1 MEDNRA
7 KKMYDY
13 HVWANQK
20 VFQHL
25 KQLPEK
31 IYKEQIKSVFSSISD
46 VMVHLYATDV
56 TWLETMKESRYQDTV
71 NEVNRRKLEA
81 AEASMEELEALYQ
94 SLSEEYYRFFAEQQ
108 DGERIIVTEHPRFG
122 RTEFVLA
129 DLIHHVVNHGTYHRG
144 NISAMLHQQG
154 ERGIPT
160 DYVYFLFK

>member
-56 TWLETMKESRYQDTV
+56 TWLETMKESSYQDTV

-94 SLSEEYYRFFAEQQ
+94 LLSEEYYRFFGEQQ
-108 DGERIIVTEHPRFG
+108 DVERIIVTEHPRFG
-122 RTEFVLA
+122 RMEFVLA

-144 NISAMLHQQG
+144 NISAMLHQQD